1 MVSPTS
7 VPAHSQ
13 TRNIQCAR
21 RSVAAVP
28 NEMSDARI
36 PGGSSKKNGPCCRRL
51 FSNIMPA
58 LTLTLT
64 LNLTRAKHPGQMY
77 GPFFLL
83 DPSLQQKQ
91 SGEQWLRCIGADCV
105 STHFP
110 GVNASLGKACTCAR
124 SSFMSYPLLQKLVHE
139 TSWLN

>member
-7 VPAHSQ
+7 VLAHSQ

-21 RSVAAVP
+21 RSVARVP

-36 PGGSSKKNGPCCRRL
+36 RGDVTK
-51 FSNIMPA
+51 A
-58 LTLTLT
+58 LTLCFGSAGLHM
-64 LNLTRAKHPGQMY
+64 LGKLGSAHNGSKAVSNGCDVY
-77 GPFFLL
+77 
-83 DPSLQQKQ
+83 
-91 SGEQWLRCIGADCV
+91 IGADCV

-110 GVNASLGKACTCAR
+110 GVKASLGKACTCAR